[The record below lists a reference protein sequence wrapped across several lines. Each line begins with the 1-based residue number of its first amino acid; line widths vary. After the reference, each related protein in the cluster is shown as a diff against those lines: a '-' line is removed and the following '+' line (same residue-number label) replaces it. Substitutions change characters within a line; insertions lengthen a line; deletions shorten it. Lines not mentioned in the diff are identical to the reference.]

1 MTALLEAI
9 ALWEGR
15 PVRAV
20 LVADE
25 SSTNLSPTT
34 LYRDSF
40 SIYGKRTPLYDLEW
54 ASYVPARRRRRDVL
68 GGVGDFAELER
79 FLVRSAAR

>member
-1 MTALLEAI
+1 MTTLFEAI

-25 SSTNLSPTT
+25 SSTKLCPTT

-40 SIYGKRTPLYDLEW
+40 AIYGERTAIYEFEW
-54 ASYVPARRRRRDVL
+54 VRRASRSRGYYGL
-68 GGVGDFAELER
+68 VGKVMGEGPSPRHQLLQR
-79 FLVRSAAR
+79 